1 MSTPAIQAGH
11 LLQQARANTVQ
22 RRSWA
27 VIAFVIIGLAVTWL
41 IFGYSKTTPAGLRFA
56 LVSYSDLPGWSE
68 NTAVGAAPALKASC
82 AKISQMKPSRSMP
95 GSAIGGKAGDWL
107 EACEALSAA
116 VTDVELKAAFSAYF
130 LPLEV
135 SAGGTT
141 DGIFTGYYEALLKG
155 SLKKT
160 DRFTVPLYARPPELV
175 MVNLG
180 RFRKDL
186 AGQRIAGTVKDGRLQ
201 PFPNRASIENGALAG
216 RDLEVL
222 WVDSAVDAYFLHV
235 QGSGRVLM
243 PDGSFFS
250 IGYAAQNGHANRLIG
265 RRLIEMGAIPRE
277 EMSGQAIRKWLADH
291 PDQIQSVLD
300 TDPSFVFFR
309 ALEGDGGPYGSA
321 GVGLTPGHS
330 IAVDRRHLP
339 LHAPIWLSASHPD
352 PNDTSIAEVAFNR
365 LMVAQDTGGAIN
377 GEIRGDVFWGFGP
390 EAEEIAGRMANG
402 GRYWLLL
409 PKKLAL
415 AAAGSERG

>member
-1 MSTPAIQAGH
+1 
-11 LLQQARANTVQ
+11 LQQARANTVR
-22 RRSWA
+22 RRSWV
-27 VIAFVIIGLAVTWL
+27 VIAFVITGLLATWV
-41 IFGYSKTTPAGLRFA
+41 IFGYFKTPPAGLRFA
-56 LVSYSDLPGWSE
+56 LVSYNDLPGWSE
-68 NTAVGAAPALKASC
+68 SNTLGAVPALKASC
-82 AKISQMKPSRSMP
+82 AKISQMKSTRSMP
-95 GSAIGGKAGDWL
+95 GSAIGGKAGDWAD
-107 EACEALSAA
+107 ACVALSAA
-116 VTDVELKAAFSAYF
+116 GTAPELMAALADHF

-141 DGIFTGYYEALLKG
+141 NGIFTGYYEALLKG

-160 DRFTVPLYARPPELV
+160 ERFTVPLYARPPELV
-175 MVNLG
+175 MVDLG

-186 AGQRIAGTVKDGRLQ
+186 AGQRIAGTVKNGRLQ
-201 PFPNRASIENGALAG
+201 PFASRASIENGNLDG

-243 PDGSFFS
+243 PDGSFFG
-250 IGYAAQNGHANRLIG
+250 IGYAAQNGHVNRLIG
-265 RRLIEMGAIPRE
+265 RRLIEMGAIPRA

-291 PDQIQSVLD
+291 PDQIQSVLN

-309 ALEGDGGPYGSA
+309 PLEGEGGPYGSA
-321 GVGLTPGHS
+321 GVSLTPGHS

-352 PNDTSIAEVAFNR
+352 PTDKSIGEVAFNR
-365 LMVAQDTGGAIN
+365 LMVAQDTGGAIA

-409 PKKLAL
+409 PKKLAI
-415 AAAGSERG
+415 AAANPDRG